1 VIPRAIFLSLPNLV
15 TLVRLL
21 CVPVGVYMMLSG
33 SWTEAFW
40 VFLAASMSDAVDGA
54 LARWLRADTMLGR
67 YLDPLADKM
76 LLVSVYITLGQA
88 GHLPLW
94 LVVLVVSR
102 DLLIIGGVLL
112 LHMVGQPPKMA
123 PLLISKLNT
132 VAQIALAALMLAS
145 LAFGFQIETSILL
158 GMVVLVGLSTSV
170 SAAAYLFTWSRQLLQ
185 TQP

>member
-1 VIPRAIFLSLPNLV
+1 LV

-40 VFLAASMSDAVDGA
+40 VFLAASLSDAVDGA
-54 LARWLRADTMLGR
+54 LARWLGADTMLGR
-67 YLDPLADKM
+67 YLDPLADKA
-76 LLVSVYITLGQA
+76 LLVSVYIALGQA
-88 GHLPLW
+88 GHIPLW

-102 DLLIIGGVLL
+102 DLLIVGGVLL
-112 LHMVGQPPKMA
+112 LHMIGQPPRMA

-132 VAQIALAALMLAS
+132 VAQIALAALTLAS
-145 LAFGFQIETSILL
+145 LAFRFQVDVSILV
-158 GMVVLVGLSTSV
+158 GMVILVGLSTAA

-185 TQP
+185 IQP